1 MQITINVSEEGK
13 VATDIQGAKT
23 TDESVVYSSPGPGV
37 ATFPISEVPEGQP
50 YDAGAAPIAFEEST
64 TPLETTPTAESDN
77 MDGGSA
83 PQS

>member
-1 MQITINVSEEGK
+1 MQITVNVSEEGK
-13 VATDIQGAKT
+13 VTTEIQRAKA
-23 TDESVVYSSPGPGV
+23 TDESTVYSSPEPGN
-37 ATFPISEVPEGQP
+37 APFAIGEASEGQP

-64 TPLETTPTAESDN
+64 TLSETTPTAESDD

>member
-13 VATDIQGAKT
+13 VATEIQGAKT

-37 ATFPISEVPEGQP
+37 DTFPISEVPEGQP

-64 TPLETTPTAESDN
+64 TPSETTATTESNDL
-77 MDGGSA
+77 DGGRA